1 MSVHDVSLVFP
12 LIIASSMV
20 RVWKLNNPS
29 QEVSTRVFTL
39 ERNMVQFTQKYDEIQ
54 GQLEKIAAMDD
65 LLAGALGHFSSLA
78 STVFA

>member
-1 MSVHDVSLVFP
+1 
-12 LIIASSMV
+12 MV